1 MALTSVGQYPKFEN
15 DLRLQN
21 LLLNQR
27 DEYMQRLN
35 HWKTFPTDH
44 AMRDGQIEV
53 DERVLVD
60 IYRKYSDLT
69 ADMDTKRR
77 VWADAKSDLDE
88 YDTTLWYEE
97 QLKLWQNMD
106 QDTDK
111 ARRFKQKWLD
121 PAKSDVE
128 ALAVMKEQKRVAIMM
143 GLHERLGDKS
153 FFRRLN
159 PEVAKYI
166 HNYI

>member
-143 GLHERLGDKS
+143 GVHRRLGDES

-159 PEVAKYI
+159 PDVAKYVCD
-166 HNYI
+166 YI